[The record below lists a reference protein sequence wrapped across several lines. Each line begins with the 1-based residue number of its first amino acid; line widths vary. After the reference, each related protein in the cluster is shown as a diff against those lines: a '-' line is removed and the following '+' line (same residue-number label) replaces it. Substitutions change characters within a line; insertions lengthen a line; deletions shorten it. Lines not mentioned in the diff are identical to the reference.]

1 MRSFFVIHFNTWR
14 LRMECT
20 GSKSITTYVVYVSKL
35 GMIELILFRDAGN
48 FSLYCSRTIGFLVF
62 LLASFLGIGA
72 SLWHTW
78 LRGSLFGI
86 SCNRVS
92 PEAAVGEFSSFF
104 ADWIARH
111 GISLF
116 IR

>member
-20 GSKSITTYVVYVSKL
+20 GSK
-35 GMIELILFRDAGN
+35 RDAGN

>member
-1 MRSFFVIHFNTWR
+1 MRSFFVTHFNTWR

-20 GSKSITTYVVYVSKL
+20 GSKSRTT
-35 GMIELILFRDAGN
+35 
-48 FSLYCSRTIGFLVF
+48 GFLVF